1 LQELTTST
9 VNGVFRPKGHITV
22 KSKLECMDVVKG
34 TWVPFTELGEHI
46 HDLKEI
52 KEIQH
57 GSKNKG
63 SNIFGCFVQKY
74 LSSVVV

>member
-1 LQELTTST
+1 
-9 VNGVFRPKGHITV
+9 
-22 KSKLECMDVVKG
+22 MDVVKG